1 MMKKLHVA
9 GCFAFLSLVTGTHAY
24 AGKVIKAYD
33 EATGTEEP
41 FSATGA
47 WQFQWSSGDK
57 SSGITV
63 RIVDAATGAY
73 VSEADG
79 ISGAVR
85 VDASG
90 TFKVIT
96 KGAGSRYKITIS
108 TLP

>member
-1 MMKKLHVA
+1 MMKRLRIA
-9 GCFAFLSLVTGTHAY
+9 GCLAFLSLATVIQAQ
-24 AGKVIKAYD
+24 AGKLIKAYD

-57 SSGITV
+57 NAGITV
-63 RIVDAATGAY
+63 RIVDATTGAY

-96 KGAGSRYKITIS
+96 KGARSRYKITIS

>member
-1 MMKKLHVA
+1 MKRLHVA
-9 GCFAFLSLVTGTHAY
+9 GCLALLTLASATQAQ

-33 EATGTEEP
+33 DTTGTEEP

-57 SSGITV
+57 RSGITV
-63 RIVDAATGAY
+63 RIEDAATGAY

-96 KGAGSRYKITIS
+96 KGARSRYKITIS

>member
-1 MMKKLHVA
+1 MNQLRIA
-9 GCFAFLSLVTGTHAY
+9 GCLTLLTLASATQAQ
-24 AGKVIKAYD
+24 AGKLIKAYD
-33 EATGTEEP
+33 AATGTEEP
-41 FSATGA
+41 FSAAGA

-63 RIVDAATGAY
+63 RIEDATTGAY
-73 VSEADG
+73 VSEAEG
-79 ISGAVR
+79 ISGSVR

-96 KGAGSRYKITIS
+96 KGAQSRYKITIS